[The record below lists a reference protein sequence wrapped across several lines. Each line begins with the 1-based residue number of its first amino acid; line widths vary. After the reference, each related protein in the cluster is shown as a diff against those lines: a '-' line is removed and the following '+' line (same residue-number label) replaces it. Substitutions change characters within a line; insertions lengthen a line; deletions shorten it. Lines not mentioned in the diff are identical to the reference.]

1 MATTAYPFD
10 PQGNSSLN
18 RITNEKH
25 VLTSQNYR
33 DYHYIIPDFA
43 PFALTNFKITITSPS
58 GVTRQLYEGIDYYF
72 SNKFR
77 DASLACAKEI
87 YGSIS
92 FLDTDTFGI
101 VNISYNTIGGIWTLT
116 PQEISRILAE
126 EMRNPRVTAW
136 EQVTQLPQRF
146 PVVDHEWDLVD
157 LTGAKQLVD
166 ATNRIADAITQ
177 KGGGSI
183 DDHINNFSNPHQ
195 VTKVQVGLGNLQNY
209 AIATAQQAAD
219 ASSNSLYMTPIRT
232 LDTINASAGVWI
244 NTHINNTN
252 NPHQT
257 TATQVG
263 LGNVQNYGLA
273 TQAIAEAGTSN
284 AAYMTP
290 LSTKQAITAIGLSAL
305 NTHIADKS
313 NPHQTDKSQI
323 GLANVQNYA
332 VASQEEARAGTAT
345 DKYMTPQRTRQLV
358 LEYVTV
364 ELGGHASRTDNP
376 HQVTAAQVGLG
387 NVQNYAIASLAE
399 AQTGTNNA
407 TYMTP
412 ARTKQAIDAQVAT
425 PLANHINDTTNPH
438 STTATQVGL
447 GNVQNYAMASNTEA
461 IDGTAVNRYMSPAL
475 VKTAISQTVGATLTN
490 HVNNSLNP
498 HNTTSAQVGL
508 GNVQNYAVASLLEAQ
523 AGTSNTV
530 YMTALRVADAIAR
543 IGGTLVNDHATN
555 TANPHNTNATQVGL
569 GNVQNYAIA
578 TDVEAKQGVSNAAYM
593 TPYKVA
599 MAITALAT
607 PASHVTNT
615 SNPHSTT
622 AAQVGAFSKEEI
634 TATLNNYVTRTDTW
648 VSGQRREDF
657 VAFVRSG
664 TVANSDALSGVTLT
678 DILRKT
684 AATWAIRAFDI
695 IGVIDPVAKP
705 YHWLNIGRIVSPSDV
720 TIGGSSSPAAS
731 YPDGYWFVAGG
742 AKLTANTAESA
753 GISSPGYLLHA
764 VNSGI
769 NATLIIEA
777 TRLNNGANTVAF
789 GATVDNNKVM
799 NIWMRVAAGYSPVA
813 LTQLSGIGVN
823 TVLSENISV
832 DVEPVNIIYATITNS
847 GGDVTALAAR
857 VAALEAI
864 ITGVTVV

>member
-33 DYHYIIPDFA
+33 DYHYIIPNFA
-43 PFALTNFKITITSPS
+43 PFSLVNFTITITSPG
-58 GVTRQLYEGIDYYF
+58 GVTRQLHEGVDYYF

-101 VNISYNTIGGIWTLT
+101 VNINYNTIGGIWTLT

-136 EQVTQLPQRF
+136 EQITNLPTRF

-183 DDHINNFSNPHQ
+183 EDHINNFSNPHQ
-195 VTKVQVGLGNLQNY
+195 VTKVQVGLGNVQNY
-209 AIATAQQAAD
+209 ALATAQQAAD
-219 ASSNSLYMTPIRT
+219 ASSNSLYMSPIRT
-232 LDTINASAGVWI
+232 LDTINATAGVWI
-244 NTHINNTN
+244 NNHINNTG

-263 LGNVQNYGLA
+263 LGNVQNYGLSS
-273 TQAIAEAGTSN
+273 QASAEAGTSN
-284 AAYMTP
+284 ASYMTP
-290 LSTKQAITAIGLSAL
+290 LSTKQAIAAIGLAAL
-305 NTHIADKS
+305 NTHIADKT
-313 NPHQTDKSQI
+313 NPHQTDKTQI

-332 VASQEEARAGTAT
+332 VASQDEARAGTAT

-364 ELGGHASRTDNP
+364 ELGGHAGRTDNP
-376 HQVTAAQVGLG
+376 HQVTAVQVGLG

-407 TYMTP
+407 SYMTP

-425 PLANHINDTTNPH
+425 PLANHTSDTSNPH
-438 STTATQVGL
+438 STTSAQVGL
-447 GNVQNYAMASNTEA
+447 GLVQNYGMANNTEA
-461 IDGTAVNRYMSPAL
+461 TDGTAVNKYMSPAL
-475 VKTAISQTVGATLTN
+475 VKTAISQTVGLALTN

-498 HNTTSAQVGL
+498 HNTTAAQVGL

-523 AGTSNTV
+523 TGTSNTV
-530 YMTALRVADAIAR
+530 YMTALRVADAIAS
-543 IGGTLVNDHATN
+543 IGGTLVNGHANKTN
-555 TANPHNTNATQVGL
+555 NPHQTTSAQVGL
-569 GNVQNYAIA
+569 GNVQNYSVA
-578 TDVEAKQGVSNAAYM
+578 TDVEAQQGVSNTAYM

-599 MAITALAT
+599 MAVTALAT
-607 PASHVTNT
+607 PISHATNT

-634 TATLNNYVTRTDTW
+634 TATLNNYIVRTDTW
-648 VSGQRREDF
+648 VSGQSRSDF

-664 TVANSDALSGVTLT
+664 KAADSDALSGVTLNSL
-678 DILRKT
+678 LRRT
-684 AATWAIRAFDI
+684 AATWAIEAFDI

-705 YHWLNIGRIVSPSDV
+705 YHWINIGRIVSPADPILASP
-720 TIGGSSSPAAS
+720 SSPNSS

-742 AKLTANTAESA
+742 AKLTADTSASA
-753 GISSPGYLLHA
+753 GVSSPGYLLHA
-764 VNSGI
+764 VNSGVS
-769 NATLIIEA
+769 ASLIIEA
-777 TRLNNGANTVAF
+777 TRLNNGANTVSF
-789 GATVDNNKVM
+789 GATVDVNKVM
-799 NIWMRVAAGYSPVA
+799 NIWMRVSAGYSPVA
-813 LTQLSGIGVN
+813 ATQLSGLGVS

-832 DVEPVNIIYATITNS
+832 NIEPANITYATITNS

-857 VAALEAI
+857 VAALETI
-864 ITGVTVV
+864 IAGVTVV